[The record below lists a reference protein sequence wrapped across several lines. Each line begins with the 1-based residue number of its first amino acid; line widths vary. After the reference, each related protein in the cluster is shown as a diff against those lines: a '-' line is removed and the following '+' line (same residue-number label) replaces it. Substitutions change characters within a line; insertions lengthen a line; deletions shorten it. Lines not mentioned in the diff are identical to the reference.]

1 MIASF
6 YPLIFIPRNIKVDFL
21 ITIVCCEKNFNFSFV
36 LQNDWYYSDHPGTE
50 PIRLPEVRIEG
61 TGRRRRFSS
70 DLTTASEYELP
81 LDSKW
86 EFPRDRLA
94 LGKELGSGAFGVVR
108 QGEAVGIN
116 NRTGSTTVAVKM
128 LKRKLTF

>member
-1 MIASF
+1 MWQYFGHFGS
-6 YPLIFIPRNIKVDFL
+6 
-21 ITIVCCEKNFNFSFV
+21 
-36 LQNDWYYSDHPGTE
+36 LQNDLYYPDQPNAERIGF
-50 PIRLPEVRIEG
+50 PEVRIEG

-86 EFPRDRLA
+86 EFPRDRLT

-108 QGEAVGIN
+108 RGDAVGIN
-116 NRTGSTTVAVKM
+116 NRQGSTTVAVKM
-128 LKRKLTF
+128 LKCKFL

>member
-1 MIASF
+1 M
-6 YPLIFIPRNIKVDFL
+6 FL
-21 ITIVCCEKNFNFSFV
+21 ITNIILRYSWLKKVYLVF
-36 LQNDWYYSDHPGTE
+36 QNDLYYPDHPSTD
-50 PIRLPEVRIEG
+50 PLVLPEVRIEG

-86 EFPRDRLA
+86 EFPRERLT

-116 NRTGSTTVAVKM
+116 NRQGSSTVAVKM
-128 LKRKLTF
+128 LKR